1 MKRLLFLIFL
11 GAALP
16 ALAQDWQPLRVGYTY
31 LHRAAVSTGP
41 NDGENYVVADSAS
54 ADSSTV
60 YLSRAWRA
68 DSSYPSGTGGNL
80 VHRLMRK
87 HYLGTRCYQTGPA
100 AWVYEVAEKN
110 MTVEI
115 PVSGSWQNG
124 QTVQQPPYT
133 LMASKWAAAG
143 GDSILTWGLSS
154 SESGFDF
161 QTIRFS
167 KLKGIQEFPFSV
179 SDVRAHNG
187 SGEILANANKQRSVY
202 AVLRPGQP
210 LPFPI
215 HAEDWAS
222 AQPGVQMV
230 VRRKQALWMT
240 YSDVAFS
247 MPVSRREVA
256 TPDSVILHGL
266 AQTAAQPYRYDLS
279 YNLIANGAVYTDTAT
294 MAYITVTRYM
304 GNPQNDAFALLIR
317 DYDNPALVPSGR
329 QYLLPTGNYV
339 YNFTTA
345 SYARTYT
352 TVVSERINGE
362 SCLYEDI
369 LSEMGRTLTLAQGPG
384 IGAETRWQVSMP
396 ADYTNTNLECYRR
409 VGQAGSCPD
418 IRVLVTDLPARGAEA
433 VVRVVTNPF
442 AETLYLQ
449 TTEPV
454 TYQLISATG
463 QVVAAGAVES
473 GMSAIATWNLPA
485 GIYQLRVACQGERV
499 EQIRVIRQ

>member
-1 MKRLLFLIFL
+1 M
-11 GAALP
+11 
-16 ALAQDWQPLRVGYTY
+16 
-31 LHRAAVSTGP
+31 
-41 NDGENYVVADSAS
+41 
-54 ADSSTV
+54 
-60 YLSRAWRA
+60 
-68 DSSYPSGTGGNL
+68 
-80 VHRLMRK
+80 
-87 HYLGTRCYQTGPA
+87 
-100 AWVYEVAEKN
+100 
-110 MTVEI
+110 
-115 PVSGSWQNG
+115 
-124 QTVQQPPYT
+124 
-133 LMASKWAAAG
+133 
-143 GDSILTWGLSS
+143 TWGLSS
-154 SESGFDF
+154 SETGFDF

-179 SDVRAHNG
+179 SAVGVFNG
-187 SGEILANANKQRSVY
+187 ASELLANAHKQRSVY

-230 VRRKQALWMT
+230 VRRKQALWST

-279 YNLIANGAVYTDTAT
+279 YNLVADGAVYTDTAT
-294 MAYITVTRYM
+294 MAYTTVTRYM

-317 DYDNPALVPSGR
+317 DYDTPALVPYGR
-329 QYLLPTGNYV
+329 QYFLPTGNYV

-362 SCLYEDI
+362 SCLYDDI
-369 LSEMGRTLTLAQGPG
+369 LSEMGRTLTLTQGPG
-384 IGAETRWQVSMP
+384 IGAETRWQVNMP
-396 ADYTNTNLECYRR
+396 GDYTNTNLECYRR

-418 IRVLVTDLPARGAEA
+418 IRALVTDLPAREVEA

-449 TTEPV
+449 TSEPV
-454 TYQLISATG
+454 TYQLLSSTG
-463 QVVAAGAVES
+463 QRVAAGAAEL
-473 GMSAIATWNLPA
+473 GGATVAAQHLPA
-485 GIYQLRVACQGERV
+485 GIYQLRVECAGGHV
-499 EQIRVIRQ
+499 EQIRVVRE